1 MSHHRVI
8 IIGAGAAGVGMAI
21 TLQEFCIKNVLIV
34 EKGSIGNSFKHW
46 PISTKTITPSF
57 TTNGFG
63 MPDMNAIAKDTS
75 PAFTFNKEHLSG
87 NNYAQ
92 YISLVAEHY
101 NLNVKTTTNVSRVT
115 YIDGIYHVSTDYG
128 VYTAD
133 YIFIATGDYSFPHH
147 PFSYGRH
154 YSEIRAFTQLNGDAF
169 TIIGGN
175 ESAFD
180 AAIHLSQTG
189 AKISIYTSKTG
200 LNKED
205 ADPSIRLSP
214 YTQLRLRNAI
224 QDGALIE
231 MHVGYQ
237 ARKITYQNHSYKIHF
252 DNGHIVYSHTEP
264 IIATGFD

>member
-21 TLQEFCIKNVLIV
+21 TLQEFCIKDVLIV
-34 EKGSIGNSFKHW
+34 EKGSIGHSFKHW
-46 PISTKTITPSF
+46 PLSTKTITPSF
-57 TTNGFG
+57 TTNDFG

-75 PAFTFNKEHLSG
+75 PAFTFNEEHLSG
-87 NNYAQ
+87 KRYAE
-92 YISLVAEHY
+92 YLSLVATHY
-101 NLNVKTTTNVSRVT
+101 NLNVKTNTNVSRVT

-200 LNKED
+200 LNK
-205 ADPSIRLSP
+205 
-214 YTQLRLRNAI
+214 
-224 QDGALIE
+224 
-231 MHVGYQ
+231 
-237 ARKITYQNHSYKIHF
+237 
-252 DNGHIVYSHTEP
+252 
-264 IIATGFD
+264 